1 MANKFIEKHKKK
13 SLWALLLLLF
23 RGRNKYIALLVV
35 VMLLS
40 IPFVATSDMM
50 ERFLNLSSVRSMLSS
65 LGLER
70 VVASL
75 THNNKY
81 SGDFLKST
89 FSDLKAEYEANNLWN
104 KVTGGMDSRGGEDGT
119 IAFVRFGED
128 FLNYGKNKK
137 SKNGKNSEISDYISK
152 DDSENGMGA
161 DGVDLNN
168 PGPDSYGNGMGVD
181 GIGGMG
187 SANGRLKSSLF
198 ANGIGSGMFGSNMMN
213 GGSHNAGGS
222 GGYGPYINRK
232 DFNGKGGSGYGGK
245 SIASSAL
252 DDIKKT
258 VPDAKDPKG
267 GSKVKK
273 MGKLTAFGWKN
284 VGYTKKGANIDV
296 SVTGNRRALFQ
307 MGETLATTSMAYKQ
321 NPAYEYQAAY
331 TGATYDGNTM
341 NGDIVVTDPEI
352 NTTVPDTAYVSD
364 VVDSAQHWEE
374 IAKECSDAQATNG
387 TRISE
392 LQKEMDDISK
402 TMGKPPKCCKNV
414 GPWNSKVSRLVSL
427 CNELNS
433 NSVALSQKCGG
444 STPQTIN
451 CQQSY
456 GKLHIKPCSKWKCW
470 LGIILAIVGLLVG
483 FLMGGFL
490 GAIIGAVVGF
500 AVGSIGSMYL
510 QMMAMA
516 SAFAGAGAYF
526 ADKGSEKAIN
536 VTEEVNKDVA
546 DENK

>member
-23 RGRNKYIALLVV
+23 RGRNKYVALLVV

-40 IPFVATSDMM
+40 VPFVATSDMM

-70 VVASL
+70 IVASL
-75 THNNKY
+75 THSGRH
-81 SGDFLKST
+81 SGDLLKST

-104 KVTGGMDSRGGEDGT
+104 KVTGGMDYRGGENGT

-137 SKNGKNSEISDYISK
+137 SKGGKNGDISDYISK

-168 PGPDSYGNGMGVD
+168 PGPDSDENW
-181 GIGGMG
+181 IGGMS
-187 SANGRLKSSLF
+187 SANGRLKSSMF
-198 ANGIGSGMFGSNMMN
+198 ANGIGNGMSGSNMMN
-213 GGSHNAGGS
+213 GGGYNA
-222 GGYGPYINRK
+222 GGYGPYINRN

-245 SIASSAL
+245 NVASSAL
-252 DDIKKT
+252 DDVKKN
-258 VPDAKDPKG
+258 VPEAKDPKG

-341 NGDIVVTDPEI
+341 NADIVVTDPEI

-414 GPWNSKVSRLVSL
+414 GPWNSKVSQMVAK

-490 GAIIGAVVGF
+490 GAIIGAVIGF
-500 AVGSIGSMYL
+500 AVGSLGSMYL
-510 QMMAMA
+510 QLMAMG